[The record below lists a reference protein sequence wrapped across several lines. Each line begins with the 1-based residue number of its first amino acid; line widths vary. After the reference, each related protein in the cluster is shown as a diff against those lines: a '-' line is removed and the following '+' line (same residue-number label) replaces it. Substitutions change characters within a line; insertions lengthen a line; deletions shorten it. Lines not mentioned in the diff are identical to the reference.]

1 VGLTVGLPRIHLEA
15 GEHRDFLPTLVRE
28 LVRLG
33 ADQVVLEEGYGTAVD
48 VAPEAYL
55 GADRC
60 VRFTGYDECL
70 AQDVVVVLRCPREPD
85 LRRIRSGAIL
95 VTMLHYPTRPVRN
108 ALLRELGIVG
118 VSLDGVID
126 DRGRRLVQNMELV
139 GWAGVGV
146 AFLELARTREDFA
159 HPGRAPIHVTCLGS
173 GAVGASAI
181 HAASR
186 YGDPELRTA
195 LHERGVPGVEAA
207 VVDHDLSWHEDYM
220 LQRLRCTDLLIDA
233 SRRQNTAVPAV
244 LNRWIGAMPEDAI
257 LLDLSA
263 DPYDL
268 NVDPPAVKGIEGVP
282 HGTLDGY
289 VFEQHHPAWDAI
301 GAPVDV
307 TNRRL
312 ALSCNAWP
320 GVRPRASMA
329 LYGEQLE
336 DVMDVVL
343 SKPVERW
350 DVASPHHAE
359 RAVARA
365 ELSRW
370 MTAQDT

>member
-1 VGLTVGLPRIHLEA
+1 MGLTVGLPRIHLEA

-28 LVRLG
+28 LVRFG
-33 ADQVVLEEGYGTAVD
+33 ADRVVLEEGYGGGVD

-55 GADRC
+55 DGDGR
-60 VRFTGYDECL
+60 VRFADYHECL
-70 AQDVVVVLRCPREPD
+70 AQDVIVVLRCPREPE

-95 VTMLHYPTRPVRN
+95 VTMLHYLTRPLRN
-108 ALLRELGIVG
+108 ALLQELGIVG
-118 VSLDGVID
+118 VSLDGVVD

-146 AFLELARTREDFA
+146 AFRELAGAREDFA
-159 HPGRAPIHVTCLGS
+159 HPGRSPIRVTCLGS
-173 GAVGASAI
+173 GAVGGAAA

-186 YGDPELRTA
+186 YGDPGLRDS
-195 LHERGVPGVEAA
+195 LHDRGVPGVEVA

-220 LQRLRCTDLLIDA
+220 LRRLGCTDLLIDA
-233 SRRQNTAVPAV
+233 SRRPEPSVPAIP
-244 LNRWIGAMPEDAI
+244 NRWIGAMPEDAI

-268 NVDPPAVKGIEGVP
+268 NVDPPTVKGIEGVP
-282 HGTLDGY
+282 HGNLDGY
-289 VFEQHHPAWDAI
+289 VFEQHHAAWDEV
-301 GAPVDV
+301 GSPVD
-307 TNRRL
+307 TSNRRL

-320 GVRPRASMA
+320 GVRPRASMG

-343 SKPVERW
+343 SKPVHQW

-359 RAVARA
+359 RALARA

-370 MTAQDT
+370 LTAEHA

>member
-1 VGLTVGLPRIHLEA
+1 MGLTVGLPRIHLEA
-15 GEHRDFLPTLVRE
+15 GERRDFLPSLVHE

-33 ADQVVLEEGYGTAVD
+33 ADRVVLEEGYGAGVD
-48 VAPEAYL
+48 VESDAYL
-55 GADRC
+55 GADAC
-60 VRFTGYDECL
+60 VAFGGYEECL
-70 AQDVVVVLRCPREPD
+70 SQDVVLVLRCPREPD
-85 LRRIRSGAIL
+85 LRMIRPGAIL
-95 VTMLHYPTRPVRN
+95 VTMLHYATRPARN
-108 ALLRELGIVG
+108 ALLGRLGIIG
-118 VSLDGVID
+118 VSLDGIVD

-146 AFLELARTREDFA
+146 AFLELARTRRDFA
-159 HPGRAPIHVTCLGS
+159 HPGRAPIRVTCLGS
-173 GAVGASAI
+173 GAVGASAV

-186 YGDPELRTA
+186 YGDPELRA
-195 LHERGVPGVEAA
+195 SLHERGVPGVEVA

-220 LQRLRCTDLLIDA
+220 LRRLQCTDVLIDA
-233 SRRQNTAVPAV
+233 SRRPVASMPAVPNA
-244 LNRWIGAMPEDAI
+244 WIGTMPEDGI

-268 NVDPPAVKGIEGVP
+268 DADPPAIKGLEGVP

-289 VFEQHHPAWDAI
+289 VFEPEHPAWDTL
-301 GAPVDV
+301 GPMVD
-307 TNRRL
+307 TSSRRL

-336 DVMDVVL
+336 DVMEVVL
-343 SKPVERW
+343 TKPVGRW
-350 DVASPHHAE
+350 DVGSAHHAE

-370 MTAQDT
+370 LSRAHG

>member
-1 VGLTVGLPRIHLEA
+1 MTVGLPRIHLEA

-28 LVRLG
+28 LTRFG
-33 ADQVVLEEGYGTAVD
+33 AREVVLEEGYGAAVD
-48 VAPEAYL
+48 VAPDEYL
-55 GADRC
+55 AADGC
-60 VRFTGYDECL
+60 VRFADYQECL
-70 AQDVVVVLRCPREPD
+70 AQDVVVVLRCPREAD
-85 LRRIRSGAIL
+85 LRRMRCGAIL
-95 VTMLHYPTRPVRN
+95 VTMLHYPTRPTRN
-108 ALLRELGIVG
+108 ALLQELGIVG
-118 VSLDGVID
+118 VSLDGVVD
-126 DRGRRLVQNMELV
+126 DRGLRLVQNMELV

-146 AFLELARTREDFA
+146 AFLEIARTREDFA
-159 HPGRAPIHVTCLGS
+159 HPGRAPIRVTCLGS
-173 GAVGASAI
+173 GAVGAAAV

-195 LHERGVPGVEAA
+195 LHERGVPGVEVA

-220 LQRLRCTDLLIDA
+220 LQRLRFTDLLIDA
-233 SRRQNTAVPAV
+233 SRRLNTAAPAV
-244 LNRWIGAMPEDAI
+244 PNRWIGTMPEDAI

-289 VFEQHHPAWDAI
+289 VFEPHHPAWDAV
-301 GAPVDV
+301 GAPVDA

-336 DVMDVVL
+336 DVMEVVL

-350 DVASPHHAE
+350 DVVSPHHAE

-365 ELSRW
+365 EMSRW
-370 MTAQDT
+370 LTAQDT